1 MYSVT
6 GLQFSY
12 TQAPESMRSVLQGCW
27 QLTVGVGNLIV
38 TIIVGAK
45 FFESQ
50 TYEFA
55 LFAGLMFVDMGI
67 FAWLAIRYKAISL
80 DELDKIDE
88 EQKALEE
95 PEKKD
100 PLDFPGTSQEPT
112 NERKID

>member
-27 QLTVGVGNLIV
+27 LMTIAVGNLIV
-38 TIIVGAK
+38 IIIVGAK

-55 LFAGLMFVDMGI
+55 LFAGLMFLDMGL
-67 FAWLAIRYKAISL
+67 FAWLAYRYKAIPL
-80 DELDKIDE
+80 DELEKLDDGDEDKE
-88 EQKALEE
+88 AK
-95 PEKKD
+95 
-100 PLDFPGTSQEPT
+100 
-112 NERKID
+112 